1 MSVSHNPTLPP
12 PALPARGGTVALP
25 PPPAYLLA
33 DPWTEDDEV
42 LVHFTFNNAASAQRD
57 ADKAYREVKQ
67 AICAC
72 IPATMCC
79 APLYCLFALPCQLL
93 SLGRQ
98 EEKIAHNQVQW
109 KYMRHA
115 ALSRNGV
122 MYKTVEI
129 RPMGVMPGSSC
140 DGCCCI
146 YGTHD
151 VLRLP
156 ASSKTIP
163 FEKIQDVRV
172 QQASGADVLA
182 YCGCCSPETF
192 KRVDTVCEVDTAGSG
207 VEIRFLGLENP
218 DFFKKCVLA
227 MKNGR
232 PLPPLDGK
240 RGVRASEFGK
250 GVVASDVRSHQV
262 HLMAG
267 TKRASSAAAPV
278 KMEMSRMSLD
288 SNRGGNSR
296 GEYVRLVA
304 AMESQNDILRE
315 HTALLTRI
323 AEKSTVL

>member
-1 MSVSHNPTLPP
+1 MSVYHNPTLPP

-33 DPWTEDDEV
+33 DPWTEDDEA

-57 ADKAYREVKQ
+57 ADKAYRQVKQ
-67 AICAC
+67 NICDSIAC
-72 IPATMCC
+72 CC
-79 APLYCLFALPCQLL
+79 WCGLGLSCLL

-98 EEKIAHNQVQW
+98 EEMIAHNTVQK

-122 MYKTVEI
+122 MYKEVET
-129 RPMGVMPGSSC
+129 RPMGVMPGNCC
-140 DGCCCI
+140 DQCCCI

-151 VLRLP
+151 VLRRP

-207 VEIRFLGLENP
+207 IEIRFLGLENP

-315 HTALLTRI
+315 HTALLQRI